1 MNDFKLKPL
10 LKLRQYN
17 DKLNKLDNLVT
28 DIKKNNFS
36 DEQKKILGDKV
47 SSEDKKNLIDNYKNT
62 LKLNIKEFHNQ
73 VKDIDLLEVNLANYY
88 NNLNQRGA
96 TGFLKNQ
103 YNINEKIPKNISK
116 IKNVNKQIIEET
128 EKYNTNI
135 EMNKLNIKSNYY
147 KFILYLL
154 LAIYIVL
161 LITFDWKYQQFIIFI
176 VGIHFALILIH
187 IYILPYIY
195 GIFKD
200 SKKYLSDFLNY

>member
-1 MNDFKLKPL
+1 MDDVKIKPL

-17 DKLNKLDNLVT
+17 DKLIKLNKLVT

-36 DEQKKILGDKV
+36 DEQKKILDDKV
-47 SSEDKKNLIDNYKNT
+47 SSDEKKDLIDNYKNT
-62 LKLNIKEFHNQ
+62 IKSNIKDIHNQ
-73 VKDIDLLEVNLANYY
+73 VKDIDLLEVKLANYY

-96 TGFLKNQ
+96 TGFLKKQ
-103 YNINEKIPKNISK
+103 YNINDKIPNNISK

-128 EKYNTNI
+128 QKYNTNI

-147 KFILYLL
+147 KYILYLL

-176 VGIHFALILIH
+176 VGIHFALLLIH

-195 GIFKD
+195 DIFKD